1 MLGGDKPDSRQEVAV
16 NTMMERYRRLSPWQQ
31 KAVIVAV
38 IAGIVF
44 DAYII
49 RDILKSDST
58 KMLPKPG
65 WIAATLLSTPGG
77 GLNYLR
83 FGRR

>member
-1 MLGGDKPDSRQEVAV
+1 M
-16 NTMMERYRRLSPWQQ
+16 NTLMERYRRLSPWQQ
-31 KAVIVAV
+31 KVAIVAV
-38 IAGIVF
+38 VAGIVF
-44 DAYII
+44 DVFII

-58 KMLPKPG
+58 KVLPKPG
-65 WIAATLLSTPGG
+65 WIAATLLSTPSG